1 MTELKYKYLF
11 PYEKVPRQSKIII
24 YGAGTLGQDYY
35 LQLLITRYCEVVG
48 FIDRNYAYYQ
58 DWNVPIYAPEDI
70 CRLDFDYV
78 VVAIRM
84 EAAFNEIKRV
94 LKNCGIPN
102 EKIVAIFEREYN
114 EKNILKTP
122 SVAINYAEVIKPAHK
137 SDLESIA
144 ILTTGGYGDMI
155 IQKRLIM
162 EIVKLLPNCGID
174 IYNIKSID
182 LLKTLYTDIPNIRNI
197 IPDLGT
203 RYLQSNCRYKLSFTI
218 EACHFI
224 KVDYW
229 DREFWNND
237 NRLFFSKLEM
247 LIQKTKEEAANILM
261 PPHVTLYR
269 RWIKGYNAYSGFNY
283 DGVFDVADKIV
294 NIPLD
299 ISAEMTYRKLRD
311 SWKAHRYITIN
322 CGNGDC
328 ADNSLVAKSWPM
340 KYYDNL
346 VQSIAKEYPDLHIV
360 QLGQDNADKI
370 KNCDEYLLGRSL
382 SLVEYVLKNSFL
394 HIDIE
399 GGLVHIASQ
408 LGTKCVVLF
417 GPTVVEYY
425 GYENN
430 INIRAGNCH
439 NCWGLYSDVNRC
451 ARGMKEPECMYSIT
465 PQIVYGYIK
474 KELDRL

>member
-1 MTELKYKYLF
+1 MAEAKYKYLF
-11 PYEKVPRQSKIII
+11 PYEKVPCHSKILI

-35 LQLLITRYCEVVG
+35 LQLHITKYCEVVG
-48 FIDRNYAYYQ
+48 FIDKNYAYYQ
-58 DWNVPIYAPEDI
+58 DSIVQVYSPDDI
-70 CRLDFDYV
+70 CRLNFDYV
-78 VVAIRM
+78 VVALRM

-94 LKNCGIPN
+94 LQNSGVSK
-102 EKIVAIFEREYN
+102 EKIVAVFERKYE
-114 EKNILKTP
+114 EVDMFAAC
-122 SVAINYAEVIKPAHK
+122 SVAIEEGEATNPAYE
-137 SDLESIA
+137 SCSESIA

-162 EIVKLLPNCGID
+162 EIIKSLPDCGVD
-174 IYNIKSID
+174 IYNSKTID
-182 LLKTLYTDIPNIRNI
+182 LLKILYTDMPNIKNV

-203 RYLQSNCRYKLSFTI
+203 RYLRNNRKYKFSFTI

-224 KVDYW
+224 RVDYW
-229 DREFWNND
+229 DRKFWNRN
-237 NRLFFSKLEM
+237 NLYFFKKLEK
-247 LIQKTKEEAANILM
+247 LVRKTQEESADILM

-269 RWIKGYNAYSGFNY
+269 RWIKGCNAYTGFNY
-283 DGVFDVADKIV
+283 DGVFEITDKRV

-299 ISAEMTYRKLRD
+299 ASAYEAYRELRN
-311 SWKAHRYITIN
+311 SWKTHKYITIN

-328 ADNSLVAKSWPM
+328 ADGSLVAKSWPM
-340 KYYDNL
+340 KYYDDL
-346 VQSIAKEYPDLHIV
+346 VKRIVKEYPDIFIV
-360 QLGQDNADKI
+360 QLGQDTAVKI

-382 SLVEYVLKNSFL
+382 SLIEYVLKYSFL

-417 GPTVVEYY
+417 GPTVVDYY

-430 INIRAGNCH
+430 VNICVGNCH
-439 NCWGLYSDVNRC
+439 NCWGLYSDVNKC

-465 PQIVYGYIK
+465 PRMVYGYIK
-474 KELDRL
+474 KEFDRS